1 MDKILLI
8 IFTIFISLSSTL
20 QLFLVKE
27 GIKETDII
35 TNVIYFTIAVLIGL
49 FIYIP
54 FIYYPN
60 ILSDLIVTKK
70 TLFYLVG
77 EALFSCISL
86 FLLFYLLTKENVSYV
101 ALMVNLSIIV
111 ITFFYGIYFRGN
123 VSTFNRKIGISIIIL
138 GLIIFNLKQKKKKN

>member
-8 IFTIFISLSSTL
+8 IFTLFLSLSSTL

-27 GIKETDII
+27 GIEETDII

-77 EALFSCISL
+77 EAY
-86 FLLFYLLTKENVSYV
+86 FLVLVYFVILSIDKENVSCCFDGKSIYNCYNIF
-101 ALMVNLSIIV
+101 MVYTSEVMYLLL
-111 ITFFYGIYFRGN
+111 TE
-123 VSTFNRKIGISIIIL
+123 KL
-138 GLIIFNLKQKKKKN
+138 E